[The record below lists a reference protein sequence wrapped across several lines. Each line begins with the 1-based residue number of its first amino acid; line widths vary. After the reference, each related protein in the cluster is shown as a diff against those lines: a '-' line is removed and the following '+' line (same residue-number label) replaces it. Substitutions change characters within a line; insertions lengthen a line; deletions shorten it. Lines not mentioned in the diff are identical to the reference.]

1 MEINSLASGIS
12 VLQNAQQ
19 QVQQSAS
26 QIANIVTKQGPTS
39 DLVEPIVELK
49 VAEQQAQA
57 GAKIIEVEGKTV
69 GTLLDLLV

>member
-19 QVQQSAS
+19 KAQQSAS
-26 QIANIVTKQGPTS
+26 QIATATTSQGTTS
-39 DLVEPIVELK
+39 DLVKPLVELK

-57 GAKIIEVEGKTV
+57 GVKIIEAEGKAV
-69 GTLLDLLV
+69 GTILDLLV